1 MTAVGWERSVQRV
14 LGNDVSVGPHGLS
27 VLIPCKGP
35 CAGVVTFATPKVMSP
50 EGLRRK
56 LEVEGWRLG
65 SRRQCP
71 KCNAPKA
78 QSKEK
83 VSVSD
88 KSTLMT
94 AAAPRA
100 MAAATPPAQSPTD
113 AARAVRR
120 AVIQW
125 LEEAYDVGKS
135 AYRAG
140 VTDDSIAKETGA
152 AVALV
157 KQLREEN
164 YGPLAMPSEVA
175 ELLAEMSAIRREGT
189 EARELLDTKLSALNG
204 RQTAVE
210 QKLERLAKANGWP
223 L

>member
-35 CAGVVTFATPKVMSP
+35 CGGVVTFATPKIMSP

-56 LEVEGWRLG
+56 LEVEGWRID
-65 SRRQCP
+65 RRRHCP
-71 KCNAPKA
+71 KCNAARPHKEEKPVTDKA
-78 QSKEK
+78 QLAS
-83 VSVSD
+83 S
-88 KSTLMT
+88 
-94 AAAPRA
+94 AAPRA
-100 MAAATPPAQSPTD
+100 LSVVPTPPPAVAPTD

-125 LEEAYDVGKS
+125 LEEAYNVERQ
-135 AYRAG
+135 AYQAG

-152 AVALV
+152 ALALV

-164 YGPLAMPSEVA
+164 YGPLAVPPELA
-175 ELLAEMSAIRREGT
+175 ELVEELRTIRREVGDM
-189 EARELLDTKLSALNG
+189 ETKLSALNG
-204 RQTAVE
+204 RATVTE
-210 QKLERLAKANGWP
+210 QKLARVAQKHGWT